1 MAEKSLRLEAEIA
14 DDLPTLAVDR
24 QRIEQVL
31 LNILDNAC
39 RYTSPGGTIRLSARR
54 EGSVVHVSVLDQ
66 GPGIAPE
73 DLPHIFERFYRG
85 DKSRAR
91 SSGGTGLGLAIAK
104 ALIEAHGGSIWA
116 ENAPTGGARFHFT
129 VPIDLA
135 GTAPQR

>member
-1 MAEKSLRLEAEIA
+1 KLEAEIA
-14 DDLPTLAVDR
+14 DDLPTLAIDP

-39 RYTSPGGTIRLSARR
+39 RYTPPGGTIRLSART
-54 EGSVVHVSVLDQ
+54 ENSAVHVSVRDE

-73 DLPHIFERFYRG
+73 DLLHIFERFYRG

-104 ALIEAHGGSIWA
+104 ALIEAHGGKIWA
-116 ENAPTGGARFHFT
+116 ENAPEGGACVHFT
-129 VPIDLA
+129 LPTERSLS
-135 GTAPQR
+135 